1 MTLNEHDWEQAQ
13 PETDLVTV
21 IDATLRQ
28 SAPEALRV
36 DDFLRDAGSTDPRD
50 RGLLKAVTGA
60 IRWQFSRERSKAVVE
75 ATLERLVHE
84 GTVEKR
90 AFEDDE
96 GITIYYRA
104 ITETD

>member
-1 MTLNEHDWEQAQ
+1 MPLSEIDWEAAR
-13 PETDLVTV
+13 PEADLITV
-21 IDATLRQ
+21 IDGTLEK

-36 DDFLRDAGSTDPRD
+36 DDFLRNVGRSNEE
-50 RGLLKAVTGA
+50 RGLLRAVTSA

-84 GTVEKR
+84 GRAEKR
-90 AFEDDE
+90 AVEDRE

-104 ITETD
+104 VGTAD